1 MLYPSSKKDRPLIAY
16 DVEEG
21 SVKHIFKTSIQAV
34 IGFSAVLAQV
44 EANNTIDFLDYRTAR
59 ALENVQKFSIEKD
72 YQFEFKTSLKKNYE
86 LIISPRTKFY
96 MSENFWVDAEF
107 YFYGV
112 LKDAGGKTK
121 ANIHIDTAD
130 LGYIQIETGEEFLR
144 NQEVNLL
151 YKHYGV
157 RAVGKQNLET
167 GEIDKKSLK
176 LIELIDYNPK
186 FDQEY
191 LNDLI
196 RKAKPKIK
204 SIDVD
209 DWLTSLRGGYEA

>member
-96 MSENFWVDAEF
+96 ISENFWWM
-107 YFYGV
+107 
-112 LKDAGGKTK
+112 
-121 ANIHIDTAD
+121 
-130 LGYIQIETGEEFLR
+130 
-144 NQEVNLL
+144 
-151 YKHYGV
+151 
-157 RAVGKQNLET
+157 QN
-167 GEIDKKSLK
+167 
-176 LIELIDYNPK
+176 
-186 FDQEY
+186 
-191 LNDLI
+191 
-196 RKAKPKIK
+196 
-204 SIDVD
+204 SIFMVC
-209 DWLTSLRGGYEA
+209 